1 MNYFELFSELMTAL
15 TRGDKT
21 GMKITQFILLL
32 TAGIILNFNGFNA
45 AQAATDC
52 AVQTDIPQAECEA
65 LVAFY
70 NATDGPNWSDSPGNR
85 WNQDNSPGSWD
96 GLTVAGGNVLMIGRE
111 GKNLKGTIP
120 SLTALPGLLFLY
132 LNDNQLTG
140 SIPDLS
146 ALTDLQDVN
155 LSNNRLSGNIPASLS
170 SLVNMARLRLS
181 DNLLEGSI
189 PDLTRLT
196 KLWHL
201 DFSNNQMSGQM
212 PELNTLK
219 DLKEVHLNNN
229 QLTGAIPDLSKLTIL
244 EKLNL
249 NDNKLS
255 GQIPAALNT
264 LTTLVEL
271 NLFNNQLSGEIPDLS
286 ALTGLPKLN
295 LSNNQ
300 LTGSIPANLSTLTAL
315 TELDLSANQLTGNI
329 PSLNPA
335 LQRLELADNQLTGT
349 LPASLNTLTNLWRL
363 NLQNNQLSGNIPVL
377 NSLTDL
383 ADLWLSGNK
392 LEGVIPDLTALED
405 LRSLNLSDN
414 RLSGDIP
421 SSLSTLSSLGNID
434 VGYNRLTASDQQL
447 IDFLNKKSPKWA
459 NTQTVPP
466 ENLKAAPLSMT
477 SAELSWSLIRYTGD
491 GGYYRIKY
499 ATTSGGPYTDAGTTD
514 NKMATDYE
522 ITELSPGTYYFV
534 VETFTPA
541 HNNQQSDLTSEL
553 SEELEF
559 EFTGMP
565 EISVKKSDDT
575 EIPLKGKYDFGTALL
590 GTPISVTFT
599 IENTGNADLILT
611 EPISLPEGFTLSKSF
626 GTTTVSPSASTTFEI
641 QLDDALGTFEGTL
654 SFANNDSDENP
665 YAFTISG
672 TVKPKPEPEIALSC
686 DNSDVPD
693 GGSFTFGESIIAT
706 SVTKSFKISNTGT
719 AALTVDLTHP
729 TPEGFSLVGAFPE
742 TIAVGESAEFQL
754 RLTAAAVGT
763 FKGEFQFDTNDS
775 DENPY
780 QFTLSGTVK
789 PEPEPEIAV
798 STDSINIP
806 DGGSFDF
813 GEAVIGTPITKSFT
827 ITNTGTAALTL
838 NLIHPIPNGFS
849 QIGAFPN
856 TVAAG
861 GSGSF
866 QLQFD
871 AKTVGAFE
879 GIIQFDTNDK
889 DENPYNF
896 TIKGKANPEPE
907 PEIAVFD
914 GSTEIVNN
922 GNIDFGS
929 TLIAVPVN
937 KIFTV
942 KNTGTD
948 VLNLS
953 HLVLPT
959 GFILVGAFPD
969 SIAAGETGSFQI
981 QLNAVAEGAF
991 SGALEFE
998 TNDKDEN
1005 PCKFTLRGTVNAEA
1019 VPEIEISVS
1028 STDIPNNGSVSFG
1041 TTVVGKPIVKTFTI
1055 RNIGTAALTVGF
1067 TLPTPDGF
1075 SMVGVFPDTIA
1086 AGDSGSFQIRLDA
1099 AIDGTFSG
1107 IFEFDTNDED
1117 ENPYRFT
1124 LTGTVNIVT
1133 EPEIEV
1139 WEDSVEIPDAGK
1151 LNFGVTDVGNPVVK
1165 SITIKNTG
1173 TAILELSKLNV
1184 PEGFSL
1190 VGAFPKTITVG
1201 SSDSF
1206 RIRLDA
1212 DTDGKFIGTLRF
1224 VTNDLNEN
1232 PYNFT
1237 LRGIVNPEP
1246 EPEIEVWESNIVI
1259 PDSGSI
1265 SFGNTVIGGSAIVKS
1280 FTIKNTGT
1288 AELTL
1293 DSLTLPKGFSLTG
1306 NFPDRISTGTED
1318 IFQIRFYADQVGV
1331 FEGTLWFNTNDSDEN
1346 PYNFT
1351 VKGAVNP
1358 EPEPEIE
1365 VFDTTV
1371 GIPDSGTVNFGS
1383 TIFGLPIIK
1392 AFTVRNT
1399 GTAILTLGDLEL
1411 PEGFEQVGDFPD
1423 TVPAGQSYRFQ
1434 VRLNADKIGVFEGTL
1449 RFETDDDNENPYNFT
1464 VKGTV
1469 NPEPEPEIA
1478 VWDDG
1483 TEIPNNDTVS
1493 LGTTTVGVPA
1503 AKTFTIRN
1511 TGMAYLNLSDPEL
1524 PEGFSLV
1531 GTFSTDIA
1539 SGGTDEFQIR
1549 LNAAAVGTYSG
1560 IFRFYTNDRDESPY
1574 SITIS
1579 GAVNPQQEA
1588 EIEVSDNGKDIPD
1601 GGTDDFGTTVAG
1613 IPLTKTFTIRNTGSG
1628 LLKLSNLEM
1637 PDGFSLTDT
1646 FPETVTAKGTDSFQ
1660 IRLDASVIGIYDGIL
1675 RFVSNDSNENPYDI
1689 RIYASVVAE
1698 AAPEIVVSDN
1708 GTDIPNRGTFSFNS
1722 TTIARPVT
1730 KTFTVRNTGTS
1741 VLTLSDLRVP
1751 EGFALIDT
1759 FPERIATDGTDSFQI
1774 RFSAATIGDFEGILR
1789 FVTNDKDENPYEFT
1803 LKGKVLPKPEP
1814 EIEVIE
1820 NDIMIPNQGS
1830 VSFGSTTIETPVTK
1844 TFTIRNI
1851 GTAML
1856 EISGLVLP
1864 DSCSLI
1870 STFPN
1875 TVAAGSTDSFQI
1887 RFNADTVGAFE
1898 GLIELGT
1905 NDSDESRFYVTF
1917 FATVLPEPRPEI
1929 ELWENNLSIPI
1940 SGNVDFGKTLAGMP
1954 VIKTFTLKNT
1964 GDIAL
1969 ELGAVGLP
1977 AGFDLIG
1984 AFPHSVASGGAD
1996 HFQIRLTAAT
2006 SGVFTGSFQ
2015 FDTNDADENP
2025 YKLIVKGV
2033 VNAAPTIIGQYPIT
2047 MPEDTQLSDIMNYL
2061 TVSDPDNVFPDDF
2074 GLTVREGKNY
2084 TLSPLVADIHNTT
2097 SVVSGDIDKDGDI
2110 DLITGNDGAPSRL
2123 YLNNGTADP
2132 FRGAFGM
2139 DIASDSYHT
2148 RSLVLGDI
2156 DGDGDLDLI
2165 AGNEGGGNRLY
2176 LNNAAGNL
2184 FKDLVGINV
2193 NITTDNYRTQS
2204 LALGDIDGD
2213 GDLDL
2218 IAGNDAAPNRLY
2230 INNGSPNPFRDMQG
2244 KDITT
2249 DSHYTRSIVL
2259 GDIDGDGDLD
2269 LIVGNDGEPNRLYL
2283 NNGTDDP
2290 FKGIVGMNIS
2300 GDSYST
2306 RVLALSDVD
2315 SDADLDLIV
2324 GNDSESNRL
2333 YLNNGTGNPFDRVT
2347 GKEIT
2352 TDSRHTRS
2360 LVLGDIDGD
2369 GDSDLIVGNEG
2380 ELSRLYLNNGT
2391 DDPFDRVTGTIITN
2405 SEHTA
2410 SLMLTD
2416 ADSDGDLD
2424 LIAGNTDSPNRLY
2437 LNNGTQN
2444 PFRDVICA
2452 DIGMSGDNTIG
2463 NSIIPLP
2470 DFNGQLVVPVTVNDG
2485 MMSSNLFYLDVR
2497 VEAVND
2503 PPVITGQN
2511 PLTTKQKAF
2520 ATTEGTALT
2529 FSLMD
2534 LTVADPDNRYPEDF
2548 TLKLRKGEN
2557 YTVADATITP
2567 ALGFIGMLT
2576 VPVEVHDGTMSSN
2589 LFDLEVI
2596 VKPKETPKNEPPVI
2610 TGQKSLT
2617 TPVETSLTI
2626 TLNDLTVTDP
2636 DNRYP
2641 DDFTLTI
2648 MKGDNY
2654 EISGNA
2660 VNPASG
2666 FSGTLKIPV
2675 TVSDGTDESH
2685 TFYLTVTVRFD
2696 SDGDGMPDNWELKF
2710 GLDPVVNDADG
2721 DSDQDGYSN
2730 LEEYLYGSDPTDS
2743 HSVPQIPIS
2752 HAGEDQ
2758 IAEEGNTVALD
2769 GSASTSPN
2777 RITAYS
2783 WIQTEGIPVTLSD
2796 TSNPKPNFVT
2806 PCADAYGSVLTFEL
2820 TITDGKDFQASDEV
2834 NITVKDN
2841 GITEFPA
2848 DVLSFITATGNHAG
2862 IRVIEG
2868 GNIVG
2873 LYTIHPDNIPET
2885 KDKPNSLLYGLIEI
2899 HIKVADKGGNAVAVV
2914 YLPTPAP
2921 NDCRWY
2927 QYDSANGWSDLGSSA
2942 VFNDRRDQITL
2953 TLTDGGTGDSDGLAN
2968 GFITGIYG
2976 LGSPPA
2982 SAETSDD
2989 GSGGCFIA
2997 TAAYSGSYFGGI
3009 GFIAFIFIL
3018 ALIIALPL
3026 CRRPR

>member
-1 MNYFELFSELMTAL
+1 MNFELISELMTAL
-15 TRGDKT
+15 TRGNKT
-21 GMKITQFILLL
+21 GMKNIIFALLL

-52 AVQTDIPQAECEA
+52 TVQTDIPQAECEA
-65 LVAFY
+65 LIALY
-70 NATDGPNWSDSPGNR
+70 NATDGPNWSDSPGNG
-85 WNQDNSPGSWD
+85 WNQNNSPSTWE

-111 GKNLKGTIP
+111 NKNLKGTIP
-120 SLTALPGLLFLY
+120 SLIALPGLLFLY

-140 SIPDLS
+140 TIPDLS

-155 LSNNRLSGNIPASLS
+155 LSNNQLSGSIPASLS

-181 DNLLEGSI
+181 DNLLEGTI

-201 DFSNNQMSGQM
+201 DLSDNRLSGPM
-212 PELNTLK
+212 PELSALK

-249 NDNKLS
+249 NNNQLTGS
-255 GQIPAALNT
+255 IPAALNT
-264 LTTLVEL
+264 LTKLTEL
-271 NLFNNQLSGEIPDLS
+271 NLFSNQLSGEIPDLS

-300 LTGSIPANLSTLTAL
+300 LTGSIPANLNTLTAL

-349 LPASLNTLTNLWRL
+349 LPASLNTLADLWRL

-377 NSLTDL
+377 NSLTNL

-392 LEGVIPDLTALED
+392 LEGVIPDLSALED

-421 SSLSTLSSLGNID
+421 PSLSTLSSLGNID
-434 VGYNRLTASDQQL
+434 AGYNRLTASDQQL

-466 ENLKAAPLSMT
+466 ENLNAIPLSMT
-477 SAELSWSLIRYTGD
+477 SVQLSWSPIRYMSD

-499 ATTSGGPYTDAGTTD
+499 AATPGGPYTDAGTTD
-514 NKMATDYE
+514 NKTAKDYE
-522 ITELSPGTYYFV
+522 VAGLSPGTYYFV

-541 HNNQQSDLTSEL
+541 HGDQQSDLTSEL
-553 SEELEF
+553 SKELEF

-565 EISVKKSDDT
+565 EISVTNPDDT
-575 EIPLKGKYDFGTALL
+575 EIPLNGKYDFGTALL
-590 GTPISVTFT
+590 GTPVFATFT

-611 EPISLPEGFTLSKSF
+611 EPTTLPEGFTLSKSF
-626 GTTTVSPSASTTFEI
+626 GTTTVAPSASTTFEV
-641 QLDDALGTFEGTL
+641 QLNDALGTFEGTL

-672 TVKPKPEPEIALSC
+672 TVKPKPEPEIAVSS
-686 DNSDVPD
+686 DSSDVPD
-693 GGSFTFGESIIAT
+693 DGSISFGEVIIANPI
-706 SVTKSFKISNTGT
+706 TKTFTISNSGT
-719 AALTVDLTHP
+719 AALTVGSP
-729 TPEGFSLVGAFPE
+729 SIPEGFSLVGEFPE
-742 TIAVGESAEFQL
+742 MIAVGESADFQL
-754 RLTAAAVGT
+754 RLTAAAVGA

-780 QFTLSGTVK
+780 QFTITATVK
-789 PEPEPEIAV
+789 PEPEPEISV

-806 DGGSFDF
+806 DGGNFDF
-813 GEAVIGTPITKSFT
+813 GEVVIGTPITKSFT
-827 ITNTGTAALTL
+827 ISNSGTAALTVGFTL
-838 NLIHPIPNGFS
+838 PAPDGFS
-849 QIGAFPN
+849 RIGTFPD
-856 TVAAG
+856 TIAAG

-866 QLQFD
+866 QIQLD
-871 AKTVGAFE
+871 AKITGTFE

-896 TIKGKANPEPE
+896 SIKGKVNPEPE

-914 GSTEIVNN
+914 GNTEIPNN
-922 GNIDFGS
+922 GSVDFGS

-937 KIFTV
+937 KTFTV
-942 KNTGTD
+942 RNTGTD
-948 VLNLS
+948 VLKLS
-953 HLVLPT
+953 HIVIPT
-959 GFILVGAFPD
+959 GFTLIGVFPET
-969 SIAAGETGSFQI
+969 IAAGETGGFQI
-981 QLNAVAEGAF
+981 QLNAAAEGTV
-991 SGALEFE
+991 SGTLEFD
-998 TNDKDEN
+998 TNDRDEN
-1005 PCKFTLRGTVNAEA
+1005 PCKFTLRGTVNPEA
-1019 VPEIEISVS
+1019 VPEIEISVG

-1041 TTVVGKPIVKTFTI
+1041 TTVVGKPVIKTFTI
-1055 RNIGTAALTVGF
+1055 SNTGTAALTVGL
-1067 TLPTPDGF
+1067 TLPMPDGF
-1075 SMVGVFPDTIA
+1075 SLVGTLPNTIA
-1086 AGDSGSFQIRLDA
+1086 AGDSGSFQIQLDA
-1099 AIDGTFSG
+1099 TIDGIFSG
-1107 IFEFDTNDED
+1107 TFQFDTNDQD
-1117 ENPYRFT
+1117 ENPYRFK

-1151 LNFGVTDVGNPVVK
+1151 SNFGVTDVGSPVVK
-1165 SITIKNTG
+1165 SITIKNIG
-1173 TAILELSKLNV
+1173 TAVLELSKINL
-1184 PEGFSL
+1184 PEGFGL
-1190 VGAFPKTITVG
+1190 VGTFPKTIAVG
-1201 SSDSF
+1201 GSDSF

-1224 VTNDLNEN
+1224 VTNDSDEN

-1246 EPEIEVWESNIVI
+1246 EPEIEVWESSAEI
-1259 PDSGSI
+1259 PDSGTVG
-1265 SFGNTVIGGSAIVKS
+1265 FGTTVIGSSGILKS
-1280 FTIKNTGT
+1280 FTVKNTGT

-1293 DSLTLPKGFSLTG
+1293 DSLALPKGFSLIGTFPETVATG
-1306 NFPDRISTGTED
+1306 NTDD
-1318 IFQIRFYADQVGV
+1318 FQVRLNADTLGV
-1331 FEGTLWFNTNDSDEN
+1331 FEGTLRFDTDDSDEN

-1351 VKGAVNP
+1351 VKGTVNP
-1358 EPEPEIE
+1358 EPAPEIE
-1365 VFDTTV
+1365 VFDATV
-1371 GIPDSGTVNFGS
+1371 GIPDGGTVNFGS

-1392 AFTVRNT
+1392 AFAVKNA
-1399 GTAILTLGDLEL
+1399 GTAVLTLGDLEL

-1423 TVPAGQSYRFQ
+1423 TVPAGQSSLFQ
-1434 VRLNADKIGVFEGTL
+1434 VRLKADRSAIFEGTL
-1449 RFETDDDNENPYNFT
+1449 RFETNDDNENPYNFT

-1469 NPEPEPEIA
+1469 NPEPEPEIK

-1483 TEIPNNDTVS
+1483 TEIPNNDAVGF
-1493 LGTTTVGVPA
+1493 GTTTVGVPA
-1503 AKTFTIRN
+1503 TKTFTIRN
-1511 TGMAYLNLSDPEL
+1511 TGMAYLNLRYPEL

-1531 GTFSTDIA
+1531 GTFPTDVA
-1539 SGGTDEFQIR
+1539 AGGTDEFQIR
-1549 LNAAAVGTYSG
+1549 LNAAAVGTYTG

-1579 GAVNPQQEA
+1579 GSVNPQQEP

-1601 GGTDDFGTTVAG
+1601 GGTDDFGTAVTG
-1613 IPLTKTFTIRNTGSG
+1613 IPLTKTFTIRNTGIG
-1628 LLKLSNLEM
+1628 VLNLANLEL
-1637 PDGFSLTDT
+1637 PDGFTLSDT
-1646 FPETVTAKGTDSFQ
+1646 FPKTVAAQGKDSFQ

-1675 RFVSNDSNENPYDI
+1675 SFVTNDSNENPYNI
-1689 RIYASVVAE
+1689 RVYASVLAE

-1708 GTDIPNRGTFSFNS
+1708 GTDIPNGGTVSFNS
-1722 TTIARPVT
+1722 TTIAHPVT

-1741 VLTLSDLRVP
+1741 LLTLSDLHVP
-1751 EGFALIDT
+1751 EGFVLLDAFADS
-1759 FPERIATDGTDSFQI
+1759 IAPDGTDSFQI
-1774 RFSAATIGDFEGILR
+1774 QCKAASVGEFEGILR
-1789 FVTNDKDENPYEFT
+1789 FNTNDKDDNPYHFT

-1814 EIEVIE
+1814 EIELLEDSIRIS
-1820 NDIMIPNQGS
+1820 NHGT
-1830 VSFGSTTIETPVTK
+1830 VSFGSTTIRTPVTK

-1851 GTAML
+1851 GTSVL

-1875 TVAAGSTDSFQI
+1875 TVAAGGTDSFQI
-1887 RFNADTVGAFE
+1887 RFNADTVGTFE
-1898 GLIELGT
+1898 VLLEFAT
-1905 NDSDESRFYVTF
+1905 NDSDEHLFYVTL
-1917 FATVLPEPRPEI
+1917 FATVLPELSPEI
-1929 ELWENNLSIPI
+1929 ELWENNTEIPV
-1940 SGNVDFGKTLAGMP
+1940 SGHVDFGKTRIGTP
-1954 VIKTFTLKNT
+1954 VTKTFTVKNT

-1984 AFPHSVASGGAD
+1984 TFPHSVAPGGAD
-1996 HFQIRLTAAT
+1996 SFQIRLNADS
-2006 SGVFTGSFQ
+2006 SGIFTGSLE

-2025 YKLIVKGV
+2025 YRLIVTGA
-2033 VNAAPTIIGQYPIT
+2033 VNAVPAIIGQYQLTIQ
-2047 MPEDTQLSDIMNYL
+2047 EDTELSDILNYL

-2074 GLTVREGKNY
+2074 SLTVREGENY
-2084 TLSPLVADIHNTT
+2084 TLSPLVADIHNTA

-2110 DLITGNDGAPSRL
+2110 DLITGNDGEPNRL
-2123 YLNNGTADP
+2123 YLNNGTRNP
-2132 FRGAFGM
+2132 FRGVTGA

-2148 RSLVLGDI
+2148 RSVVLGDI

-2165 AGNEGGGNRLY
+2165 AGNDGGGNRLY
-2176 LNNAAGNL
+2176 LNNATGNL
-2184 FKDLVGINV
+2184 FKDLIGINV
-2193 NITTDNYRTQS
+2193 NITTDNYLTQS

-2230 INNGSPNPFRDMQG
+2230 LNNGTPNPFRDIRG
-2244 KDITT
+2244 RDITA
-2249 DSHYTRSIVL
+2249 DSYPARSVVL
-2259 GDIDGDGDLD
+2259 GDVDGDGDPD
-2269 LIVGNDGEPNRLYL
+2269 LIVGNDGKPNRLYL

-2290 FKGIVGMNIS
+2290 FDDISGINIS

-2306 RVLALSDVD
+2306 RVAVLSDVD
-2315 SDADLDLIV
+2315 SDGDLDLII

-2333 YLNNGTGNPFDRVT
+2333 YLNNGTENPFDSVA

-2352 TDSRHTRS
+2352 ADIRNTRS
-2360 LVLGDIDGD
+2360 LVLGDVDGD

-2380 ELSRLYLNNGT
+2380 KPSRLYLNNGT
-2391 DDPFDRVTGTIITN
+2391 DDPFDRVTGTDIMTG

-2410 SLMLTD
+2410 SLILTD
-2416 ADSDGDLD
+2416 ADADGDLD
-2424 LIAGNTDSPNRLY
+2424 LTAGNTDSPNCIY

-2444 PFRDVICA
+2444 PFRDVIGA
-2452 DIGMSGDNTIG
+2452 DIGMSASDTTG

-2470 DFNGQLVVPVTVNDG
+2470 DFNGELIVPITVNDG
-2485 MMSSNLFYLDVR
+2485 IDESNLFYLNVH
-2497 VEAVND
+2497 VAAVND

-2511 PLTTKQKAF
+2511 PLITKQKPF
-2520 ATTEGTALT
+2520 VTTERTALT
-2529 FSLMD
+2529 FSLRD

-2557 YTVADATITP
+2557 YTVDETAIIP
-2567 ALGFIGMLT
+2567 APGFTGMLT
-2576 VPVEVHDGTMSSN
+2576 VAASVHDGSDESN

-2596 VKPKETPKNEPPVI
+2596 VAPKETPKNETPVI

-2617 TPVETSLTI
+2617 TPAETSLTI

-2641 DDFTLTI
+2641 DDFTLTVL
-2648 MKGDNY
+2648 KGDNY
-2654 EISGNA
+2654 EVSGNT
-2660 VNPASG
+2660 VIPASG
-2666 FSGTLKIPV
+2666 FSAALKIPV
-2675 TVSDGTDESH
+2675 IVSDGADESPVFH
-2685 TFYLTVTVRFD
+2685 LTVSVRFD

-2710 GLDPVVNDADG
+2710 GLDPAVNDADG
-2721 DSDQDGYSN
+2721 DSDEDGYSN
-2730 LEEYLYGSDPTDS
+2730 LEEYLYGSDPADS
-2743 HSVPQIPIS
+2743 HSTPQIPAS

-2758 IAEEGNTVALD
+2758 TAEEGTTIELD

-2777 RITAYS
+2777 RISAYS
-2783 WIQTEGIPVTLSD
+2783 WIQTDGIPVTLSD
-2796 TSNPKPNFVT
+2796 MSDPKPTFVT
-2806 PCADAYGSVLTFEL
+2806 PCVDAYGSVLTFEL

-2834 NITVKDN
+2834 KITVRDN
-2841 GITEFPA
+2841 GITEFP
-2848 DVLSFITATGNHAG
+2848 DNVLSFITATGDHAG
-2862 IRVIEG
+2862 IRILKG
-2868 GNIVG
+2868 GNLVG
-2873 LYTIHPDNIPET
+2873 LYTLLSDTIPET
-2885 KDKPNSLLYGLIEI
+2885 KYKPGDLLYGLIEI
-2899 HIKVADKGGNAVAVV
+2899 HIKVADKGGSATVV
-2914 YLPTPAP
+2914 IYLQSPAP
-2921 NDCRWY
+2921 NDYRWY
-2927 QYDSANGWSDLGSSA
+2927 QYDSGFGWSDIGAAA
-2942 VFNDRRDQITL
+2942 VFNGTRDRITL
-2953 TLTDGGTGDSDGLAN
+2953 TLTDGGSGDDDGLAN

-2976 LGSPPA
+2976 LGSLPA
-2982 SAETSDD
+2982 SADTSDD
-2989 GSGGCFIA
+2989 GGGSGCFIT
-2997 TAAYSGSYFGGI
+2997 TAAYSGSYFGGV
-3009 GFIAFIFIL
+3009 GFIAFIFTFL
-3018 ALIIALPL
+3018 LIIALPL